1 MPRDSILT
9 NDMYKAVRQVFDCK
23 IGELGQ
29 AHRIDYIYQVTAL
42 SPAPA
47 FFITYNEARRIVCA
61 HESGRLRGRIRTIIK
76 QRDMDF
82 VQAYNQTLEANPG
95 WLKSHVINEAILAPA
110 PRFYVN
116 GKMVAFIIAKRGKN

>member
-1 MPRDSILT
+1 MPRDTILT
-9 NDMYKAVRQVFDCK
+9 SEMYRAVRHVFDTLIK
-23 IGELGQ
+23 ELGKLYS
-29 AHRIDYIYQVTAL
+29 INFVYQSTSL
-42 SPAPA
+42 SPAPS

-82 VQAYNQTLEANPG
+82 IEAYTEVLMQNPG
-95 WLKSHVINEAILAPA
+95 WIKSHVINEAIASPA

-116 GKMVAFIIAKRGKN
+116 GKMVAFIIAQRSRK